1 MEQNRSLHSLLRIAS
16 AQIDIPLH
24 ETQIERF
31 MVYLRQLQTWNRSI
45 NLTSLVS
52 DEEIIIK
59 HFVDSL
65 AALKAEE
72 LKNHAALLDI
82 GTGAGFPGIPLRIV
96 REDLDLT
103 LIEPSQ
109 KKISFLHFIVGLLR
123 LERVRIFCGT
133 FERFLVEEASKQR
146 FDYISTRALKPDVI
160 LRCGRKLLRDG
171 GKTILYLSSPMST
184 SDIDQ
189 GWAMVNEF
197 KFDLPNNSGR
207 RVVSILALSQNQI
220 GNVPRRTPSCSS

>member
-1 MEQNRSLHSLLRIAS
+1 MEQNRSLHSLLRAAS
-16 AQIDIPLH
+16 AQIDVTLH
-24 ETQIERF
+24 ESQIERF
-31 MVYLRQLQTWNRSI
+31 MVYLKQLQAWNRSI
-45 NLTSLVS
+45 NLTGLIS

-72 LKNHAALLDI
+72 LKDRAALLDI

-109 KKISFLHFIVGLLR
+109 KKMSFLHFIVGLLR

-133 FERFLVEEASKQR
+133 FERFLVEEASKRR
-146 FDYISTRALKPDVI
+146 FDYIATRALKPDII
-160 LRCGRKLLRDG
+160 LRSGRKLLG
-171 GKTILYLSSPMST
+171 EEGKTILYLSSPMST
-184 SDIDQ
+184 SDFDE
-189 GWAMVNEF
+189 GWTMANEF

-207 RVVSILALSQNQI
+207 RVVSILALSQSQM
-220 GNVPRRTPSCSS
+220 GNVPRGTPNCSS